1 MTSNMDLKDTEDM
14 DEVLSL
20 QPEKLDMSKIES
32 AAKWEYNSGRY

>member
-20 QPEKLDMSKIES
+20 QPEKLDINTLRI
-32 AAKWEYNSGRY
+32 W